1 MQGETGS
8 LHRDLDG
15 RLVRVVVSCSARKS
29 AVAPGQ
35 LQARDLPET
44 VNTVVRAKEWIR
56 RLEQTSGPLV
66 VASHLYQGEQWA
78 VVSGLP
84 TEAQQHGWAA
94 DLWVAS
100 AGYGLISSRA
110 PLRPYGAT
118 FASGHPDSVVLQ
130 TGRLRLPALRVWWR
144 ELTAWQGPEL
154 GAPRSLRELAASS
167 PASPMVIVLGATYLG
182 AITEDLIAARHE
194 LVNPSLLT
202 VVSVGTHRSDP
213 LGENLLSI
221 DTGVREL
228 LGGSCLSINARLAR
242 WIVTT
247 SDRHAFDASRVARLA
262 ASALAIAN
270 PTTSPRRAPQ
280 PDATVLR
287 FIQQRLAGRPRPRKT
302 TLLRSFRDT
311 GQACEQERFHRLYA
325 RALAETSQ

>member
-8 LHRDLDG
+8 PHRDLEG

-29 AVAPGQ
+29 AVAIGQ

-56 RLEQTSGPLV
+56 RLERASGPLL
-66 VASHLYQGEQWA
+66 VASDLYQGEQWA
-78 VVSGLP
+78 VFSGLP
-84 TEAQQHGWAA
+84 TVAQKHGWVA

-118 FASGHPDSVVLQ
+118 FASGHPDSVVPQ
-130 TGRLRLPALRVWWR
+130 TGRLCLPALRVWWQA
-144 ELTAWQGPEL
+144 LAAWQGPEL

-167 PASPMVIVLGATYLG
+167 PASPMVVALGATYLG

-202 VVSVGTHRSDP
+202 VVSTGTHHSES
-213 LGENLLSI
+213 LSENLLTI

-247 SDRHAFDASRVARLA
+247 SDRHAFDISRVARLA
-262 ASALAIAN
+262 SDDLTVAN
-270 PTTSPRRAPQ
+270 PTTTPRRASQ

-287 FIQQRLAGRPRPRKT
+287 FIRQRLAGRPRPRKT
-302 TLLRSFRDT
+302 ALLRAFRDT
-311 GQACEQERFHRLYA
+311 GRACEQERFHRLYA
-325 RALAETSQ
+325 RALAETAQ